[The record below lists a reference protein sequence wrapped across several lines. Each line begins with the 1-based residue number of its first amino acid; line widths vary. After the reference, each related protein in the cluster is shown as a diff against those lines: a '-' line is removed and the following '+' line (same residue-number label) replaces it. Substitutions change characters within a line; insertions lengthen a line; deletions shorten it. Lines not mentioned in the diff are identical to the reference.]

1 MYQLVH
7 VNKTRETVVLIS
19 DDRRYLEL
27 VRERHTRSYAL
38 GWMEVR
44 AS

>member
-7 VNKTRETVVLIS
+7 VDKGKEIVIQVG
-19 DDRRYLEL
+19 DDLL
-27 VRERHTRSYAL
+27 FLKLMCERHTRSYAS

-44 AS
+44 KA